1 MKARRLEQ
9 VEKDGNA
16 PALRPRIC
24 ECRLSHWLGLAKSL
38 VGFGQCH
45 ELVLAKAGVGS
56 LTLVDHDGIVTLQR
70 AGGRPCSQ
78 PYQVT
83 VTE

>member
-1 MKARRLEQ
+1 
-9 VEKDGNA
+9 
-16 PALRPRIC
+16 
-24 ECRLSHWLGLAKSL
+24 LGLAKSL